1 MARVRLVVCVTLPAK
16 MIKGDN
22 KTMTNIN
29 VKRVQPD
36 KLDSEIEDKQVEG
49 WQLVSRSDNMAIM
62 KKPGKYGN
70 FWVHAII
77 LTFTWWTLGLCNA
90 AYAFYVNG
98 KTKAELHLKVE

>member
-1 MARVRLVVCVTLPAK
+1 
-16 MIKGDN
+16 
-22 KTMTNIN
+22 MTNIN

-62 KKPGKYGN
+62 KKPGKWGN

-77 LTFTWWTLGLCNA
+77 LTFTWWTLGICNGIY
-90 AYAFYVNG
+90 AYYTVG
-98 KTKAELHLKVE
+98 KTKAELHIKVE

>member
-1 MARVRLVVCVTLPAK
+1 
-16 MIKGDN
+16 
-22 KTMTNIN
+22 MTNIN

-62 KKPGKYGN
+62 KKPGKWGN